1 MINIQKEVIKMQKD
15 KELTKKEMFEIF
27 NRRYACKKY
36 DKTKV
41 VSDEDFM
48 AIIEA
53 GRLSPSSFGL
63 EPWKFILVKNEEM
76 LNDMREFAW
85 GAINSLNG
93 ASHIVM
99 VLARKGVTGDSEYF
113 EKIGKEIKNIS
124 EENLKIRK
132 EFFTKFQKEHFKLLE
147 SERALFDWASKQTYI
162 AMVNMM
168 NMAAALG
175 IDSCAIEGFNKEM
188 AEKYFSEKGVFDLK
202 EYGIS
207 YFVSFGY
214 RDEDITPKT
223 RREPS
228 EVYEVVE

>member
-1 MINIQKEVIKMQKD
+1 M
-15 KELTKKEMFEIF
+15 KKILEIF

-93 ASHIVM
+93 ASHIIM

-132 EFFTKFQKEHFKLLE
+132 EAFTKFQKEHFKLLE

-168 NMAAALG
+168 NMSAALG

-223 RREPS
+223 RRELS

>member
-1 MINIQKEVIKMQKD
+1 MTKN
-15 KELTKKEMFEIF
+15 KELTKKEMLEIF

-113 EKIGKEIKNIS
+113 ERIGKEIKNIS
-124 EENLKIRK
+124 DENLKIRK

-162 AMVNMM
+162 TMVNMM

-175 IDSCAIEGFNKEM
+175 IDSCAIEGFNKEI

-223 RREPS
+223 RRELS

>member
-1 MINIQKEVIKMQKD
+1 MTKN
-15 KELTKKEMFEIF
+15 KELTKKEMLEIF

-53 GRLSPSSFGL
+53 GRISPSSFGL
-63 EPWKFILVKNEEM
+63 EPWKFILVKNEKM

-113 EKIGKEIKNIS
+113 ERIGKEIKNIS

-132 EFFTKFQKEHFKLLE
+132 EFFIKFQKEHFKLLE

-162 AMVNMM
+162 TMVNMM

-175 IDSCAIEGFNKEM
+175 IDSCAIEGFNKEI

-214 RDEDITPKT
+214 RDEEITPKT
-223 RREPS
+223 RRKLS

>member
-1 MINIQKEVIKMQKD
+1 MTKN
-15 KELTKKEMFEIF
+15 KELTKKEMLEIF

-36 DKTKV
+36 DKAKV

-63 EPWKFILVKNEEM
+63 EPWKFILVKNKEM

-113 EKIGKEIKNIS
+113 DRIGKK
-124 EENLKIRK
+124 
-132 EFFTKFQKEHFKLLE
+132 
-147 SERALFDWASKQTYI
+147 
-162 AMVNMM
+162 
-168 NMAAALG
+168 
-175 IDSCAIEGFNKEM
+175 
-188 AEKYFSEKGVFDLK
+188 
-202 EYGIS
+202 
-207 YFVSFGY
+207 
-214 RDEDITPKT
+214 
-223 RREPS
+223 
-228 EVYEVVE
+228 

>member
-1 MINIQKEVIKMQKD
+1 MINIQKEVIKMLKD

-93 ASHIVM
+93 ASHIS
-99 VLARKGVTGDSEYF
+99 D
-113 EKIGKEIKNIS
+113 
-124 EENLKIRK
+124 ENLKIRK

-223 RREPS
+223 RRELM

>member
-1 MINIQKEVIKMQKD
+1 MLKD
-15 KELTKKEMFEIF
+15 KELTKKEMLEIF

-162 AMVNMM
+162 TMVNMM

-223 RREPS
+223 RRELS
-228 EVYEVVE
+228 EVYEVVD

>member
-1 MINIQKEVIKMQKD
+1 MTKN
-15 KELTKKEMFEIF
+15 KELTKKEMLEIF

-36 DKTKV
+36 NKTKV

-113 EKIGKEIKNIS
+113 ERIGKKIKNIS

-162 AMVNMM
+162 TMVNMM

-175 IDSCAIEGFNKEM
+175 IDSCAIEGFNKEI

-214 RDEDITPKT
+214 RDEEITPKT
-223 RREPS
+223 RRKLS

>member
-1 MINIQKEVIKMQKD
+1 MLKD

-27 NRRYACKKY
+27 NKRYACKKY

-53 GRLSPSSFGL
+53 GKLSPSSFGL

-99 VLARKGVTGDSEYF
+99 VLARKGVTGDSKYF
-113 EKIGKEIKNIS
+113 EDNWK
-124 EENLKIRK
+124 NLKK
-132 EFFTKFQKEHFKLLE
+132 VSDEMFEAVKDKFTKFQEIHLNLLE
-147 SERALFDWASKQTYI
+147 NERTLFDWASKQTYI
-162 AMVNMM
+162 ALGNMM
-168 NMAAALG
+168 TVAAYLG
-175 IDSCAIEGFNKEM
+175 IDSCAIEGFNKEHL
-188 AEKYFSEKGVFDLK
+188 EKYLSDMGLLDLD
-202 EYGIS
+202 EYGVS
-207 YFVSFGY
+207 VMVSFGY
-214 RDEDITPKT
+214 RDEEQPKKIRQPLT
-223 RREPS
+223 
-228 EVYEVVE
+228 EVLEIIE